1 MNRFAS
7 DCGPFLV
14 DLVVNPN
21 PSDIGCF
28 ASSSKKSWSLV
39 LRYCGFCTSM
49 TCLFC
54 RMVSSKVAAFAMKMQ
69 KIINKM
75 IAVVIMT
82 GLNNYTDT

>member
-7 DCGPFLV
+7 GCGPFLV

-39 LRYCGFCTSM
+39 LRYCGFALQSHVCSVE
-49 TCLFC
+49 LFEAN
-54 RMVSSKVAAFAMKMQ
+54 SQ
-69 KIINKM
+69 
-75 IAVVIMT
+75 
-82 GLNNYTDT
+82 LLL